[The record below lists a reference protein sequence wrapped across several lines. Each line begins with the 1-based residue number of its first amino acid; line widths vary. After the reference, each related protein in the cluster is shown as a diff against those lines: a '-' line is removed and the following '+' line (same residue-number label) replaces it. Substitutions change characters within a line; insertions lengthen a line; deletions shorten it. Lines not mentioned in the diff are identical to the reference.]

1 MDGSGRFHWIP
12 TTRWTFSNDSNDVYT
27 YTNTYA
33 TLSGLDKSTTCLTC
47 GQDLVPVT
55 IFSNY
60 VFGNSSSPLCF
71 AWLCFTQI
79 TTIHSMETMSRNNDK
94 DEASDFVTG
103 TRDENAPRSGSPRNR
118 RVAILIV
125 TIIAVLAILGITLGI
140 LLPNKDSTKESSRSI
155 GDSSSSSAQN
165 SSLTDEAPTIAPISS
180 PTTAP
185 SLVVPLPS
193 PSPTALTKQTALPSA
208 SVTRAPTASPSAAP
222 QTASP
227 SRAVPPTP
235 SPVNPDPTIQA
246 CLDQYQCQPDHP
258 DRFGPETPLMIGD
271 GLCNDNMRLGIT
283 TSGVFQFQ
291 NCDTQETKIMFE
303 DTTGSVAYFSMSSI
317 GTFRLMDQ
325 SDNIIWQR
333 ECSLTITFTQ
343 QCRSNPD
350 LPCPYL

>member
-1 MDGSGRFHWIP
+1 
-12 TTRWTFSNDSNDVYT
+12 
-27 YTNTYA
+27 
-33 TLSGLDKSTTCLTC
+33 
-47 GQDLVPVT
+47 
-55 IFSNY
+55 
-60 VFGNSSSPLCF
+60 
-71 AWLCFTQI
+71 
-79 TTIHSMETMSRNNDK
+79 METMSRNNDK

-118 RVAILIV
+118 RVAILFV

-140 LLPNKDSTKESSRSI
+140 LLPNKDSAKESSRSI
-155 GDSSSSSAQN
+155 GNSSSNSAQN
-165 SSLTDEAPTIAPISS
+165 SSLTDEAPTSS
-180 PTTAP
+180 P
-185 SLVVPLPS
+185 V
-193 PSPTALTKQTALPSA
+193 K
-208 SVTRAPTASPSAAP
+208 
-222 QTASP
+222 
-227 SRAVPPTP
+227 
-235 SPVNPDPTIQA
+235 PDPTIQA